1 MIVSIIFHQKK
12 EIAYSI
18 LLEVIAYTFYSL
30 KFSTNYQYFLI
41 IPFLSIFFINFLILN
56 YLHLRYKY
64 KNILSI
70 FRLKFLCYLFLYLI
84 ISIMRIIFNNI
95 NFIDWDIEL
104 FIFNLFLFS
113 LTKEILISNFFIFIN
128 KKIINFHHSILNKNI
143 LKKIAEE
150 IKYKRLNIRLIY
162 NDKNRINENYIYKI
176 KAKSLFER
184 IYGNLIRFSKFKVK
198 KEIYINIEEFNEKFF
213 QKIPLYCIE
222 NINLTILVKNL
233 NNSFYYKYVKRF
245 FDVFFSFLL
254 LTALMP
260 IILVASLAIKISDK
274 GPILYSQNR
283 TGKGKIIKIFK
294 FRSMKVDAEK
304 DGVQWAQ
311 NNDPRITKIGR
322 FLRKTRIDELPQL
335 LSVIKGDMSLIG
347 PRPERP
353 QFDINLEK
361 EIINYNY
368 RYSMKPGLSGWAQV
382 NYPYGSS
389 IEDAKIKLEYDFFY
403 LKNYSFLLDTLILF
417 KTIKIILLIMGST
430 PKESMF

>member
-1 MIVSIIFHQKK
+1 
-12 EIAYSI
+12 
-18 LLEVIAYTFYSL
+18 
-30 KFSTNYQYFLI
+30 
-41 IPFLSIFFINFLILN
+41 
-56 YLHLRYKY
+56 
-64 KNILSI
+64 
-70 FRLKFLCYLFLYLI
+70 
-84 ISIMRIIFNNI
+84 MRIIFNNI

-417 KTIKIILLIMGST
+417 KTIKIILLIKGST